1 MIPTLVK
8 EPSTTGKIHMTKWRY
23 RIYYKCSNLLHYT
36 CTCFRENCRTTT
48 NIVMKKNYTSTWYAW
63 KQTYSIF
70 LFTWFYYWIPR
81 FVFQIWIFG
90 DCGEGVNTKILYPGA
105 DPSESTLIPFIQQY
119 VVLGV
124 TINSDG
130 WTAYCDL
137 NSFGYRHFTI
147 LHKYSLKRVYKNIS
161 TGEGE
166 VVYTN
171 QIEGS
176 WKHAKDYCRRMSGTK
191 VNQFEGHLAVIM
203 WRSKK

>member
-1 MIPTLVK
+1 MKANIFNISVYL
-8 EPSTTGKIHMTKWRY
+8 I
-23 RIYYKCSNLLHYT
+23 LLLNT
-36 CTCFRENCRTTT
+36 SFCFPD
-48 NIVMKKNYTSTWYAW
+48 
-63 KQTYSIF
+63 QD
-70 LFTWFYYWIPR
+70 
-81 FVFQIWIFG
+81 FG
-90 DCGEGVNTKILYPGA
+90 DCREGVSTKILYPGA

-161 TGEGE
+161 NGEGE

-171 QIEGS
+171 QIDGS